1 MAQKS
6 QISAPAADRSSPSAD
21 LDKLSTPD
29 LYKELQCS
37 AKGLDSREAQQR
49 LLKYGPNA
57 LEEKRKS
64 ELAVFLA
71 FFWGPIPWMIEAA
84 AIMALVVKD
93 FGDFAIITALL
104 VFNAVLGFWEE
115 HRGLQ
120 RAGGAEGG
128 LGPQGP
134 RPARRTVARSRLR
147 QPWCPATS
155 CGCGWATSCP
165 PMLALIA
172 GDI

>member
-93 FGDFAIITALL
+93 YGDFTIIAALL
-104 VFNAVLGFWEE
+104 LFNAVLGFWEE
-115 HRGLQ
+115 HRGHPT
-120 RAGGAEGG
+120 R
-128 LGPQGP
+128 
-134 RPARRTVARSRLR
+134 
-147 QPWCPATS
+147 
-155 CGCGWATSCP
+155 
-165 PMLALIA
+165 
-172 GDI
+172 